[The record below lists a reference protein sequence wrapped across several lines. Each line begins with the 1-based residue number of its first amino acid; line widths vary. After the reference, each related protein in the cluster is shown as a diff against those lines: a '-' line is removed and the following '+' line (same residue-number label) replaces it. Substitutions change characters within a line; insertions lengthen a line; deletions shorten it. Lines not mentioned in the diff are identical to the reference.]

1 MSGPLRLV
9 QDEGGAEPT
18 MQLRTLPLK
27 LRRHAPAPVQP
38 EPEDELGLSAD
49 PLDELAERLN
59 DICADAVHP
68 YEIAAILESDGLS
81 DEQAALLYGRPDA
94 FTVAEELFE
103 KVQRRYPGPSSEFA
117 NPWRADPW
125 RCVVRGL
132 VFALPGL
139 GYLLGAN
146 LFATARMRFG
156 LPSGMLALS
165 VATLVSW
172 GFNQALAHRAYRWL
186 SRVRRR
192 DAAVCL
198 AVGAPMGALVAA
210 AAAYAVGGPLGSLC
224 FAAGQSAYLG
234 AATVLLVLGREKF
247 LLVALAPASVGAGVV
262 LAADVPQAVR
272 TVVLLASVALAIG
285 LAARELLRCVRA
297 DDKDAPALRL
307 PLYQELPH
315 LLFGLACGALT
326 LIAGLG
332 ETIHQAVQASGHTV
346 HAVHGTVTHAAAHA
360 GAHPAAHQAA
370 EQAKAALTGPA
381 MIALTLSLGLAEWLL
396 FRYRAMA
403 VAALRTSHT
412 SAQFGRRTGGILLGC
427 LFIYLTTVAALD
439 AAATVLWPG
448 APALGVPQLGAML
461 LLGGSLWLALLL
473 NAFGFSWSTALICLA
488 AAVAESVGLLTG
500 AEPIALQ
507 LIGCG
512 AAALLLTAIAGPALG
527 RTTQHR

>member
-1 MSGPLRLV
+1 MSGPIRLV
-9 QDEGGAEPT
+9 PDEGGSERT

-27 LRRHAPAPVQP
+27 RRRPAPPP
-38 EPEDELGLSAD
+38 EPDPAERLGLSED
-49 PLDELAERLN
+49 PLDELAERLH

-68 YEIAAILESDGLS
+68 YEIAAFLESDGLS

-103 KVQRRYPGPSSEFA
+103 KVERRYPGPSSEFA

-146 LFATARMRFG
+146 LFATTRMRFG

-186 SRVRRR
+186 GRLRRR
-192 DAAVCL
+192 EAAVCL
-198 AVGAPMGALVAA
+198 AVGAPIGALLAS
-210 AAAYAVGGPLGSLC
+210 AAAYVIGGPLGALW
-224 FAAGQSAYLG
+224 FAAGQSCYLG
-234 AATVLLVLGREKF
+234 AATALLVLGRERF
-247 LLVALAPASVGAGVV
+247 LLLALAPASVGAGVV
-262 LAADVPQAVR
+262 LAVDVPEPVR
-272 TVVLLASVALAIG
+272 TVVLLASVALAVG
-285 LAARELLRCVRA
+285 LAVRELLVAARGGERDGVE
-297 DDKDAPALRL
+297 LRL
-307 PLYQELPH
+307 PIRQEVPH

-332 ETIHQAVQASGHTV
+332 ETIHQAVHAASHVV
-346 HAVHGTVTHAAAHA
+346 HAHPGPAR
-360 GAHPAAHQAA
+360 PAAEARA
-370 EQAKAALTGPA
+370 TPTGPA

-412 SAQFGRRTGGILLGC
+412 SGQFTRRTGGILLGC

-448 APALGVPQLGAML
+448 APSLGVPQLGAML

-500 AEPIALQ
+500 ADPIVLQ

-512 AAALLLTAIAGPALG
+512 TAALVLTATAGPALG

>member
-9 QDEGGAEPT
+9 PDEAGPDWAEQT
-18 MQLRTLPLK
+18 VQLRTLPRK
-27 LRRHAPAPVQP
+27 RRRPVLPGQRP
-38 EPEDELGLSAD
+38 EPEPQLDLSPD
-49 PLDELAERLN
+49 PLDELAERLA
-59 DICADAVHP
+59 DVCADAVHP
-68 YEIAAILESDGLS
+68 YEIAAFLESDGLS

-103 KVQRRYPGPSSEFA
+103 KVDRRYPGPSAEFA

-146 LFATARMRFG
+146 LFAATRMRFG

-172 GFNQALAHRAYRWL
+172 SWNQALAHRSYAWL
-186 SRVRRR
+186 GRGRRR
-192 DAAVCL
+192 SAGICL
-198 AVGAPMGALVAA
+198 AVGAPLGALVAA
-210 AAAYAVGGPLGSLC
+210 TAGYVVGGPLGALC
-224 FAAGQSAYLG
+224 FAAGQSGYLA

-247 LLVALAPASVGAGVV
+247 LLLALAPSAVGAGVV
-262 LAADVPQAVR
+262 LAVDVPQLTR
-272 TVVLLASVALAIG
+272 TVVLLSSLGLAIG
-285 LAARELLRCVRA
+285 LAAREIVRCLRGERDTTVP
-297 DDKDAPALRL
+297 KL
-307 PLYQELPH
+307 PLLHELPH
-315 LLFGLACGALT
+315 LLFGLAVGTLT

-332 ETIHQAVQASGHTV
+332 TTVHQAVETG
-346 HAVHGTVTHAAAHA
+346 AAA
-360 GAHPAAHQAA
+360 GASASP
-370 EQAKAALTGPA
+370 TGPA

-412 SAQFGRRTGGILLGC
+412 PAAFVRRTGGVLLGC

-448 APALGVPQLGAML
+448 APALGIPELGALL

-473 NAFGFSWSTALICLA
+473 NAFGLSWSTALICLA
-488 AAVAESVGLLTG
+488 AAGAECAGLLTG
-500 AEPIALQ
+500 ADPTVLQ

-512 AAALLLTAIAGPALG
+512 AAATVLTAIAGPVLG
-527 RTTQHR
+527 RTTKHR

>member
-1 MSGPLRLV
+1 MSGPIRLV
-9 QDEGGAEPT
+9 PDEGGSERT

-27 LRRHAPAPVQP
+27 RRRPA
-38 EPEDELGLSAD
+38 EPAEPDPAEQLGLSDD
-49 PLDELAERLN
+49 PLDELAERLR

-68 YEIAAILESDGLS
+68 YEIAAFLESDGLS

-103 KVQRRYPGPSSEFA
+103 KVERRYPGPSSEFA

-146 LFATARMRFG
+146 LFATTRMRFG

-165 VATLVSW
+165 IATLVSW

-186 SRVRRR
+186 GRLRRR
-192 DAAVCL
+192 EAAVCL
-198 AVGAPMGALVAA
+198 AIGAPIGALLAS
-210 AAAYAVGGPLGSLC
+210 AAAYVVGGPLGALW
-224 FAAGQSAYLG
+224 FAAGQSCYLA
-234 AATVLLVLGREKF
+234 AATALLVLGREKF
-247 LLVALAPASVGAGVV
+247 LLLALAPASVGAGVV
-262 LAADVPQAVR
+262 LAVDVPELVR
-272 TVVLLASVALAIG
+272 TVVLLASVALAVG
-285 LAARELLRCVRA
+285 LAVRELLVAARGGERDGVE
-297 DDKDAPALRL
+297 LRL
-307 PLYQELPH
+307 PIRQEVPH

-332 ETIHQAVQASGHTV
+332 ETIHQAV
-346 HAVHGTVTHAAAHA
+346 HAVAHA
-360 GAHPAAHQAA
+360 HPGHAHAVA
-370 EQAKAALTGPA
+370 EVKTTPTGPA

-412 SAQFGRRTGGILLGC
+412 TGQFTRRTGGILLGC

-448 APALGVPQLGAML
+448 APSLGVPQLGAML

-500 AEPIALQ
+500 ADPIVLQ

-512 AAALLLTAIAGPALG
+512 TAALVLTATAGPALG

>member
-9 QDEGGAEPT
+9 PDEGGAERT

-27 LRRHAPAPVQP
+27 LRRPAAP
-38 EPEDELGLSAD
+38 EPEPGPEEQLGLSAD
-49 PLDELAERLN
+49 PLDELAERLQ

-68 YEIAAILESDGLS
+68 YEIAAFLESDGLS

-165 VATLVSW
+165 IATLVSW

-186 SRVRRR
+186 GRLRRR
-192 DAAVCL
+192 EAAVCL
-198 AVGAPMGALVAA
+198 AVGAPLGALIAA
-210 AAAYAVGGPLGSLC
+210 AAAYVVGGPLGALC
-224 FAAGQSAYLG
+224 FAAGQSCYLA

-247 LLVALAPASVGAGVV
+247 LLLSLAPASVGAGVV
-262 LAADVPQAVR
+262 LAADVPQVVR
-272 TVVLLASVALAIG
+272 TVVLLTSVLLAVG
-285 LAARELLRCVRA
+285 LSVRELLACVRGGERESVEL
-297 DDKDAPALRL
+297 KL
-307 PLYQELPH
+307 PLRQEVPH

-332 ETIHQAVQASGHTV
+332 ATIHQAVQTGGH
-346 HAVHGTVTHAAAHA
+346 AIQGTPTT
-360 GAHPAAHQAA
+360 P
-370 EQAKAALTGPA
+370 TGPA

-412 SAQFGRRTGGILLGC
+412 TGQFTRRTGGILLGC

-448 APALGVPQLGAML
+448 APTLGVPQLGAML

-488 AAVAESVGLLTG
+488 AAGAESTGLLTG
-500 AEPIALQ
+500 ADPIVLQ

-512 AAALLLTAIAGPALG
+512 AAAVVLTAIAGPVLG

>member
-1 MSGPLRLV
+1 MSGPIRLV
-9 QDEGGAEPT
+9 PDEGGAERT

-27 LRRHAPAPVQP
+27 RRRPAPPV
-38 EPEDELGLSAD
+38 EPDPAEQLDLSDD
-49 PLDELAERLN
+49 PLDELAERLH

-68 YEIAAILESDGLS
+68 YEIAAFLESDGLS

-103 KVQRRYPGPSSEFA
+103 KVERRYPGQGSEFA

-186 SRVRRR
+186 GRLRRR
-192 DAAVCL
+192 EAAVCL
-198 AVGAPMGALVAA
+198 AVGAPAGALLAS
-210 AAAYAVGGPLGSLC
+210 AAAYVVGGPLGALW
-224 FAAGQSAYLG
+224 FAAGQSCYLG
-234 AATVLLVLGREKF
+234 AATALLVLGREKF
-247 LLVALAPASVGAGVV
+247 LLLALAPASVGAGVV
-262 LAADVPQAVR
+262 LAVDVPETVR
-272 TVVLLASVALAIG
+272 TVVLLASVVLAVG
-285 LAARELLRCVRA
+285 LAARELLVAARGGDQDGV
-297 DDKDAPALRL
+297 DLKL
-307 PLYQELPH
+307 PIRQEVPH

-332 ETIHQAVQASGHTV
+332 ETIHQAVQAASHAAHTP
-346 HAVHGTVTHAAAHA
+346 VHG
-360 GAHPAAHQAA
+360 GHPAPSGVSTTP
-370 EQAKAALTGPA
+370 TGPA

-412 SAQFGRRTGGILLGC
+412 TGQFTRRTGGILLGC

-448 APALGVPQLGAML
+448 APSLGVPQLGAML

-500 AEPIALQ
+500 ADPIVLQ

-512 AAALLLTAIAGPALG
+512 AAALVLTATAGPALG

>member
-1 MSGPLRLV
+1 MSGPIRLV
-9 QDEGGAEPT
+9 PDEGGAERT

-27 LRRHAPAPVQP
+27 RRRPAAPVEP
-38 EPEDELGLSAD
+38 EPAEQLGLSAD
-49 PLDELAERLN
+49 PLDELAERLH
-59 DICADAVHP
+59 DVCADAVHP
-68 YEIAAILESDGLS
+68 YEIAAFLESDGLS

-103 KVQRRYPGPSSEFA
+103 KVERRYPGQSSEFA

-146 LFATARMRFG
+146 LFATARLRFG
-156 LPSGMLALS
+156 LPSGMAALS

-186 SRVRRR
+186 GRLRRR
-192 DAAVCL
+192 EAAVCL
-198 AVGAPMGALVAA
+198 AVGAPVGALLAS
-210 AAAYAVGGPLGSLC
+210 AAAYVVGGPLDALW
-224 FAAGQSAYLG
+224 FAAGQSCYLG
-234 AATVLLVLGREKF
+234 AATALLVLGREKF

-262 LAADVPQAVR
+262 LAVDVPQAVR
-272 TVVLLASVALAIG
+272 TVVLLASLTLAVALC
-285 LAARELLRCVRA
+285 ARELLVAARGGER
-297 DDKDAPALRL
+297 DGTRSALPIR
-307 PLYQELPH
+307 QEVPH

-332 ETIHQAVQASGHTV
+332 ETIHQAVHAAS
-346 HAVHGTVTHAAAHA
+346 HAVHAHGGAHA
-360 GAHPAAHQAA
+360 VAGR
-370 EQAKAALTGPA
+370 ELKATPTGPA

-412 SAQFGRRTGGILLGC
+412 TGQFTRRTGGILLGC

-448 APALGVPQLGAML
+448 APSLGVPQLGAML

-488 AAVAESVGLLTG
+488 AATAESVGLLTG
-500 AEPIALQ
+500 ADPIVLQ

-512 AAALLLTAIAGPALG
+512 AAAIVLTAIAGPALG